1 MEAGVRQEMAISHRI
16 KPRYASKNHEIV
28 ANLREAA
35 GAGPP
40 MDPHMKVKRLVAEIA
55 IQMAL
60 LHGGDWQVEVD
71 HEVGLVMVVPRGR
84 AIGP

>member
-40 MDPHMKVKRLVAEIA
+40 MDPEMVVKRKAAEIA
-55 IQMAL
+55 VAMAL
-60 LHGGDWQVEVD
+60 LHGGNWRPVVD
-71 HEVGLVMVVPRGR
+71 HQNRIVLIRPD
-84 AIGP
+84 